1 MRADRRDRG
10 LVDRALSRQMEGEA
24 AVVDGDG
31 GDDVGVLLL
40 AAATANDGHHGECL
54 WKSASRALI
63 LKHVS
68 RHFERSSKSLR
79 RSLIVCVA
87 NFFRYRISCLCV
99 LPSFYTST
107 DS

>member
-24 AVVDGDG
+24 AVADGDG
-31 GDDVGVLLL
+31 GDASVLLL
-40 AAATANDGHHGECL
+40 AAATANDGQHGECL

-79 RSLIVCVA
+79 RSLIVCG
-87 NFFRYRISCLCV
+87 
-99 LPSFYTST
+99 
-107 DS
+107 